1 MSDVWDK
8 LWWQGTIDTITDR
21 DILYMVDEIKLEYTL
36 PLLRTLAGEI
46 STLEVGS
53 GSGRLSCFLASKDY
67 QTTCLDYSRN
77 ALRVA
82 SNNYRLMENEGNFI
96 LADAESLPF
105 KNGSF
110 DVVLSTGLLEHFPDP
125 QVVVS
130 EMARILKTDGYFIS
144 DIVPR
149 KLFSLYR
156 SLYRIIHIIKIIT
169 SINFYKKAGQ
179 QEAIYE
185 GSPSKRDIK
194 NWLEYAGLQNINI
207 FAAGVVPPP
216 LVIPRFIPFRKHII
230 FVYHALVYRFK
241 RFFKLFDNTIIA
253 EFFGLYYFA
262 HARKPDSE
270 DDMTSNL

>member
-82 SNNYRLMENEGNFI
+82 SNNYRLMENDGNFI

-110 DVVLSTGLLEHFPDP
+110 DAVLSTGLLEHFPDP